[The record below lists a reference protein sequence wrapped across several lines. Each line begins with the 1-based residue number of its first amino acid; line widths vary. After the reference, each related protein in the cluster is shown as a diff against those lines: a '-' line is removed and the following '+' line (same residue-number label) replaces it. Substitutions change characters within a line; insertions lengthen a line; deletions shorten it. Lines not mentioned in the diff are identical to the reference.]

1 MPKPKFIVSDYYRN
15 ELLRC
20 ICVKIGF
27 PIRTKLDCRKVSQ
40 LIHDSQLPTISEST
54 IYRLFLWNGKNNTPY
69 IHTLD
74 ILSRFCGFPSWSKF
88 ELHQQE
94 LDTFA
99 QGYGRIQINGTP
111 IKSLI
116 EICIHTDKLKPLY
129 SYAEQFPKDVDF
141 DKKIMLGQEIFKSL
155 ISNPNENLKFFKN
168 FHTLP
173 IIRESFF
180 EIFADPR
187 FRIPNYE
194 AGIEYYLRNL
204 KPTENIRDLQ
214 DTLFGNCLLFRYHFI
229 QGNRNKALK
238 IGKILFTELELLEK
252 DLLRIHIFP
261 VARYFSCKIL
271 HYKLLG
277 QTKKSFDYLEEVFN
291 FILKNQKKWNLEEQ
305 RIVFFNLGE
314 AILLHSEIPISQH
327 TVLKALFPELF
338 SFVPQYYSNSN
349 LKEIIPYL
357 DCNSSSIFH

>member
-1 MPKPKFIVSDYYRN
+1 MPKPKFIISDYYRN

-27 PIRTKLDCRKVSQ
+27 PIRTKLDCRKLGQ
-40 LIHDSQLPTISEST
+40 LIQDAQLPTISEST

-74 ILSRFCGFPSWSKF
+74 ILSQYCGFPNWSNF
-88 ELHQQE
+88 ETHLQE
-94 LDTFA
+94 IDAFA

-129 SYAEQFPKDVDF
+129 SYVEQFPKNLDIH
-141 DKKIMLGQEIFKSL
+141 KKYILGQEIFKSL
-155 ISNPNENLKFFKN
+155 ISNPNGNLKFFKN

-187 FRIPNYE
+187 FLIPNYE
-194 AGIEYYLRNL
+194 TGIHYYLKNL
-204 KPTENIRDLQ
+204 KPTENIQDLQ
-214 DTLFGNCLLFRYHFI
+214 DTLFGNCLLFRHYFV
-229 QGNRNKALK
+229 QREKNTALK
-238 IGKILFTELELLEK
+238 IGGFLFTELEIKEK

-261 VARYFSCKIL
+261 VARYLSCKIL
-271 HYKLLG
+271 YFKLLG
-277 QTKKSFDYLEEVFN
+277 QTKQSLDFLEVVFN
-291 FILKNQKKWNLEEQ
+291 FIQKNKNKWNLEEQ

-314 AILLHSEIPISQH
+314 AILLHSEIPIAKH
-327 TVLKALFPELF
+327 TKLKELFSELF
-338 SFVPQYYSNSN
+338 SFVPHYYSNGN
-349 LKEIIPYL
+349 LSEIIPYL
-357 DCNSSSIFH
+357 DCNSSAIFQ